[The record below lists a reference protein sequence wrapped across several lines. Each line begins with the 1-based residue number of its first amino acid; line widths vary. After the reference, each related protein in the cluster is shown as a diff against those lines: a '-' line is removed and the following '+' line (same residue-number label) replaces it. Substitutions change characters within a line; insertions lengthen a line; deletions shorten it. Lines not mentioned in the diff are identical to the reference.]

1 MKVRQLIEELQE
13 YPADK
18 DIEIVSSERIE
29 DGEVLELESITTNTS
44 QKTVDMNIKGT
55 RKKRK
60 EEGEKKL
67 VLDLDSLYTDGYY
80 YTEFD
85 ITGASHSITID
96 ADDKEAFLNAF
107 AQTWREKAEKMLE
120 KVEEEWKFQ

>member
-120 KVEEEWKFQ
+120 KVEEE